1 MRIELTDVVKE
12 YISGSRTLSILS
24 GVDLSI
30 ESGASVAIVGP
41 SGSGKT
47 TLLGLMAGLDSPT
60 RGHVLL
66 GQTRLSDLTEDGRAE
81 FRAINVGFVFQTF
94 NLLTSLT
101 ALENVQVPLE
111 LAPGSIRPS
120 TSEIREKAADLLD
133 RVGLGD
139 RQTHYPVQLSGG
151 EQQRVSLAR
160 AFVSEPNV
168 LFADEPTG
176 NLDRDTGSRIV
187 DLLRGLNEDK
197 GTTMVLVTHDEEI
210 AERADGVVR
219 LVDGRVDKL
228 R

>member
-30 ESGASVAIVGP
+30 ESGASMAIVGP

-66 GQTRLSDLTEDGRAE
+66 GQTPLSDLTEDGRAE

-111 LAPGSIRPS
+111 LAPGSTRLS
-120 TSEIREKAADLLD
+120 TSEIREKAAELLD

-160 AFVSEPNV
+160 AFVSEPNI

-219 LVDGRVDKL
+219 LVDGRVEKL